1 MKPRQKSLH
10 PGSGSVGWILVLSI
24 VGYPL
29 VAGLVEILSTNSR
42 VLTVPFRALVA
53 AASLWAI
60 LSFVSKKSRF
70 KVSIFWMSWV
80 AFWVLYLSRLA
91 IDVRLYSN
99 SIQLPEW
106 EYWLYAAG
114 VSLMPAVAAGIRTRH
129 TSGISTSRCMI
140 LFSAVAILFN
150 LAVLISN
157 YGLELS
163 YSSNFLRA
171 ETESLNPI
179 ALGHLG
185 VTCAILS
192 VWTVITDRRAFRSHT
207 IFYLITLSVGLL
219 GIAMSGSRGPV
230 LSLAIVLSL
239 MLWHSSLFIKLLSIL
254 LICLGSIFLAFNP
267 SLLDSYLIE
276 RVTTHMWEDSVRANL
291 LSEAFQLI
299 EKYPISGNGIDPLPV
314 YPHNIIVEA
323 FMVGGVPMGALLCV
337 MLTISMW
344 KAVTLNSLS
353 HSFGWVSLIFVQYM
367 IAAMV
372 SGSIYIVSPMW
383 VAMAAMMTLSTGGG
397 KTGAAS
403 QTARS
408 SRHPIP

>member
-1 MKPRQKSLH
+1 MLLH
-10 PGSGSVGWILVLSI
+10 QSNGTLTDFRGKLV
-24 VGYPL
+24 
-29 VAGLVEILSTNSR
+29 
-42 VLTVPFRALVA
+42 VLAHG
-53 AASLWAI
+53 
-60 LSFVSKKSRF
+60 
-70 KVSIFWMSWV
+70 SIFSKV
-80 AFWVLYLSRLA
+80 GASSKPGV
-91 IDVRLYSN
+91 
-99 SIQLPEW
+99 IQ
-106 EYWLYAAG
+106 
-114 VSLMPAVAAGIRTRH
+114 
-129 TSGISTSRCMI
+129 CMI

-299 EKYPISGNGIDPLPV
+299 EKYPISGNGIDPMPV

-397 KTGAAS
+397 KAGAAS
-403 QTARS
+403 QTTRS